1 MEVQTMQ
8 KKPNS
13 MKQFWKDNGY
23 YILLGLCV
31 VAVGVSGY
39 FFVTGALR
47 ETEQMQ
53 EVLSIPATVEEA
65 DRQPAEKKA
74 EAPAQTTTPAEDTVS
89 GQEAESV
96 MAQTPMVVLPVNG
109 AVLRDHAMDRLV
121 YDETTRDW
129 RVHNGVDLAAE
140 PGQDVKAAR
149 DGTVLAVYED
159 DYYGMT
165 VVLEHDGG
173 YTSRYCNLAE
183 IVQVSVGDTV
193 SAGQTIGMVGST
205 AMIESASESHLHFE
219 VSCNGE
225 PVDPAS
231 FLY

>member
-1 MEVQTMQ
+1 MQ

-47 ETEQMQ
+47 ETGQTQ
-53 EVLSIPATVEEA
+53 EVLSIPATVNEQEERTA
-65 DRQPAEKKA
+65 QTPSRTAQSPAQEA
-74 EAPAQTTTPAEDTVS
+74 EASDETSAQSPV
-89 GQEAESV
+89 ESV
-96 MAQTPMVVLPVNG
+96 MAPVPEVVLPVSG
-109 AVLRDHAMDRLV
+109 AVLQDHAMDRLI
-121 YDETTRDW
+121 YQETTRDW

-149 DGTVLAVYED
+149 AGTVTAVYADE
-159 DYYGMT
+159 YYGTT
-165 VVLEHDGG
+165 VVLEHENG
-173 YTSRYCNLAE
+173 YTSHYCNLAE
-183 IVQVSVGDTV
+183 TTLVAAGDRV
-193 SAGQTIGMVGST
+193 SAGQTIGTIGAT
-205 AMIESASESHLHFE
+205 ALIESASESHLHFE
-219 VSCNGE
+219 VYQNGE

>member
-1 MEVQTMQ
+1 MQ

-13 MKQFWKDNGY
+13 MNRFWKDNGY

-65 DRQPAEKKA
+65 DRQPAEKKTDT
-74 EAPAQTTTPAEDTVS
+74 PAQTTAPAEDTIV
-89 GQEAESV
+89 QQPVESV
-96 MAQTPMVVLPVNG
+96 MVQTPTVVLPVSG
-109 AVLRDHAMDRLV
+109 EVLRDHAMDRLV

-149 DGTVLAVYED
+149 AGTVLAVYED
-159 DYYGMT
+159 EYYGMT

-183 IVQVSVGDTV
+183 TVQAAVGESV
-193 SAGQTIGMVGST
+193 SAGQTIGKVGAT
-205 AMIESASESHLHFE
+205 ALIESASQSHLHFE
-219 VSCNGE
+219 VCLNGD

>member
-1 MEVQTMQ
+1 
-8 KKPNS
+8 
-13 MKQFWKDNGY
+13 
-23 YILLGLCV
+23 
-31 VAVGVSGY
+31 
-39 FFVTGALR
+39 
-47 ETEQMQ
+47 
-53 EVLSIPATVEEA
+53 
-65 DRQPAEKKA
+65 
-74 EAPAQTTTPAEDTVS
+74 
-89 GQEAESV
+89 
-96 MAQTPMVVLPVNG
+96 
-109 AVLRDHAMDRLV
+109 
-121 YDETTRDW
+121 
-129 RVHNGVDLAAE
+129 
-140 PGQDVKAAR
+140 VKAAR

-193 SAGQTIGMVGST
+193 SAGQTIGMIGST

>member
-1 MEVQTMQ
+1 MQ

-13 MKQFWKDNGY
+13 MNRFWKDNGY

-65 DRQPAEKKA
+65 DRQPAKKQA
-74 EAPAQTTTPAEDTVS
+74 DTPEQTTKPAEDTV
-89 GQEAESV
+89 GQQPTEAV
-96 MAQTPMVVLPVNG
+96 MAQTPMVVLPVGG

-149 DGTVLAVYED
+149 AGTVLAVYED
-159 DYYGMT
+159 EYYGMT

-183 IVQVSVGDTV
+183 TVQVAVGEPV
-193 SAGQTIGMVGST
+193 SAGQTIGTIGAT
-205 AMIESASESHLHFE
+205 ALIESASQSHLHFE
-219 VSCNGE
+219 VCLNGE

>member
-1 MEVQTMQ
+1 MQ

-47 ETEQMQ
+47 EKEQMQ

-74 EAPAQTTTPAEDTVS
+74 EAPAQTITPSEDTA
-89 GQEAESV
+89 GRQEVESV

-193 SAGQTIGMVGST
+193 SAGQTIGMIGST